1 MGMSEYEQDPSAN
14 TGRFRAFAERS
25 EDEGRR
31 ARRPAVSPAMLVIAG
46 VLVIAIIIVV
56 IAVA

>member
-31 ARRPAVSPAMLVIAG
+31 ARRPAVSPATLIIVG
-46 VLVIAIIIVV
+46 VLVIAIIIVI